1 MLRLHASL
9 RGRLRLSSGVYAAL
23 LLTAALARAQL
34 GSADWQQ
41 RVQQQVQLHE
51 LDAALATVNQRL
63 QLAPSDMEAHGWRGR
78 LLAWQG
84 KWAAAEIEY
93 RLVLDHFSNDT
104 EVLCGLADVLLWQNK
119 TKEALSVIDRARSL
133 EPAQP
138 EILLR
143 RARILQALGES
154 SEARSQYREILHLD
168 PANRDAMSGLASLPE
183 EGRHELR
190 IGGEGSTFNNIGPSE
205 DEILSLASRWTPQA
219 STVLIAGFYQRF
231 GEAAADLEVSSSY
244 RITKNNALTVGGGLA
259 NRQDIL
265 PKDDTFFEYGRGIR
279 LPFEFVKGME
289 ASYQQRWFWYQGA
302 HVLTF
307 NGMQLYYLPQDWT
320 WSITITAART
330 GFRGTGVEWEPSGI
344 TRLEFPVHRCLSGNL
359 FFANGTEDF
368 AQVDQI
374 GRFSARTY
382 GGGVKYR
389 LRPGQ
394 DIRGYFARQY
404 RSDSQTQTALGVNY
418 GFHF

>member
-168 PANRDAMSGLASLPE
+168 PANRDAKSGLASLPE

-259 NRQDIL
+259 NRQDII

>member
-168 PANRDAMSGLASLPE
+168 PANRDAKSGLASLPE

-259 NRQDIL
+259 NRQDII

-344 TRLEFPVHRCLSGNL
+344 TRLEFPMHHSLWGNL

>member
-1 MLRLHASL
+1 
-9 RGRLRLSSGVYAAL
+9 
-23 LLTAALARAQL
+23 
-34 GSADWQQ
+34 
-41 RVQQQVQLHE
+41 
-51 LDAALATVNQRL
+51 
-63 QLAPSDMEAHGWRGR
+63 MEAHGWRGR

-259 NRQDIL
+259 NRQDII

-344 TRLEFPVHRCLSGNL
+344 TRLEFPVHRSLSGNL

-368 AQVDQI
+368 AQIDQI

>member
-259 NRQDIL
+259 NRQDII

-344 TRLEFPVHRCLSGNL
+344 TRLEFPVHRSLSGNL

-368 AQVDQI
+368 AQIDQI

>member
-168 PANRDAMSGLASLPE
+168 PANRDAKSGLASLPE

-259 NRQDIL
+259 NRQDII

-344 TRLEFPVHRCLSGNL
+344 TRLEFPVHRSLSGNL

>member
-183 EGRHELR
+183 EGRHEFR

-259 NRQDIL
+259 NRQDII

-368 AQVDQI
+368 AQIDQI